1 MARISILGVGG
12 WGTAL
17 AEGVPTTQSGWELAA
32 KAKVE
37 TPIMHSIYSILYEK
51 LPPADAVNRL
61 LTRGLRPEAD

>member
-12 WGTAL
+12 WETAL

-32 KAKVE
+32 KTKVE